1 MMTTVVVLFAVL
13 SVITIAL
20 AVWLAWWFWKKEGVW
35 NVIAAVATLVMIVCI
50 IAIWVL
56 AWRLQDCI
64 TINILTK

>member
-1 MMTTVVVLFAVL
+1 MTTVVVLFAVL

-20 AVWLAWWFWKKEGVW
+20 AVWLACWFGKKEGVW

>member
-1 MMTTVVVLFAVL
+1 MTTIVVLFAVL
-13 SVITIAL
+13 SVITIVL
-20 AVWLAWWFWKKEGVW
+20 AMWLACWFWKKEGVW
-35 NVIAAVATLVMIVCI
+35 NVIAAVSTIVVIVCI

>member
-1 MMTTVVVLFAVL
+1 MTAVVVLFAVL

-20 AVWLAWWFWKKEGVW
+20 AVRLAYWFWKKEGVW
-35 NVIAAVATLVMIVCI
+35 NVIAAVATLVVAVCI

>member
-1 MMTTVVVLFAVL
+1 MTAVVVLFAVL

-20 AVWLAWWFWKKEGVW
+20 AVWLACRFWREKGVW
-35 NVIAAVATLVMIVCI
+35 NVIAAVASIVVAVCI

-64 TINILTK
+64 TINVLTK

>member
-1 MMTTVVVLFAVL
+1 MMTAVVVLFAVL

-20 AVWLAWWFWKKEGVW
+20 AVWLACWFGRKEGVW
-35 NVIAAVATLVMIVCI
+35 NVIAAVASIVVAVCI